1 MKGMFSNAR
10 GIGCDIKK
18 RFIRETV
25 CDLHIDF
32 LGIQETIKDTFS
44 PNELHS
50 LCGVAGGF

>member
-10 GIGCDIKK
+10 GIGGDIKK